1 MFWLPLTFFRTLPFL
16 HQYNERNMFRIWS
29 TNSNFFVKKE
39 DHARR
44 SSIHK
49 QGKTNIMM
57 SSCLRLHILFCKGV
71 VQLKKNANTVTLIFS
86 LVLFLKLNTQCN
98 NKRSYVDRYQL
109 ALISGE
115 SHFIENIK
123 VGRICQRNYS
133 SFVLVVGG

>member
-49 QGKTNIMM
+49 QGKTNIM
-57 SSCLRLHILFCKGV
+57 SSCL
-71 VQLKKNANTVTLIFS
+71 LIF
-86 LVLFLKLNTQCN
+86 VRIIIIVKRRGLFICRHMLTPQ
-98 NKRSYVDRYQL
+98 
-109 ALISGE
+109 
-115 SHFIENIK
+115 SHFYKILSLQWQARNIIIK
-123 VGRICQRNYS
+123 GLLAKREIPIGPNIRRIPFHGKYKGRVECANYIC
-133 SFVLVVGG
+133 F

>member
-49 QGKTNIMM
+49 QGKTNIM
-57 SSCLRLHILFCKGV
+57 SSCL
-71 VQLKKNANTVTLIFS
+71 LIFVRIIIIVKRRGLFICRHMLTPQSHFYKILS
-86 LVLFLKLNTQCN
+86 LRMTSTQYN
-98 NKRSYVDRYQL
+98 NKRFSGKERDTNWPQYPENP
-109 ALISGE
+109 ISWK
-115 SHFIENIK
+115 I
-123 VGRICQRNYS
+123 
-133 SFVLVVGG
+133 